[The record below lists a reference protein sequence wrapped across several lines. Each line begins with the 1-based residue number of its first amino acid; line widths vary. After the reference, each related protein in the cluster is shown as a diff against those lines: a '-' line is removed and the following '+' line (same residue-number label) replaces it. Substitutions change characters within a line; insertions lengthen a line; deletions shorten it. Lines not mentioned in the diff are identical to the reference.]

1 MIVASSYLTTG
12 KGNMTVV
19 THPPKLPNPK
29 ELEKSALDKP
39 KKKPTFVI
47 DKKPI

>member
-1 MIVASSYLTTG
+1 M

-29 ELEKSALDKP
+29 ELEKAVLDKGK
-39 KKKPTFVI
+39 KKKPTFDI
-47 DKKPI
+47 DKKPL

>member
-1 MIVASSYLTTG
+1 MIVADAFLATG
-12 KGNMTVV
+12 KGNMSVV
-19 THPPKLPNPK
+19 IHPPKLPNPK
-29 ELEKSALDKP
+29 EIEKAALDKP